1 MSFLRVKADKTVPL
15 KKCMVEKMG
24 GQNCEEVVSWR
35 RGLDCVASRQ
45 MSASLIKLDF
55 RPAFREASRQTYTKN
70 SGISTTTFIL
80 SGKVP
85 CLLPYFRI
93 LRVFFLPHGTFLSF
107 LFPEMEGGVG
117 CSRLIY

>member
-1 MSFLRVKADKTVPL
+1 MSFLRVKADKTAPL
-15 KKCMVEKMG
+15 KKYRVEKIG

-35 RGLDCVASRQ
+35 QGLDCAASRQ

-85 CLLPYFRI
+85 SLLLYFRFPSCF
-93 LRVFFLPHGTFLSF
+93 LFAVWYFSFLPI
-107 LFPEMEGGVG
+107 P
-117 CSRLIY
+117 